1 MDLSVLREKRTKVH
15 NELETIL
22 TGDTFSSEDNK
33 KSDDLL
39 LQLRK
44 LDQQIK
50 QAEAD
55 EVEDEKEARKELGK
69 ATEETQWRNDRGH
82 SVNVFGCGPT
92 IHVRNNQYDIDLG
105 RFLQIAYLGK
115 GSTTGEKRA
124 LAESSG
130 TGGYTVPE
138 FLFREF
144 VDRLRAAS
152 PIFRQAQKLLSWEPT
167 RTVSQNF

>member
-1 MDLSVLREKRTKVH
+1 MLKEKRTKVH
-15 NELETIL
+15 NELERIL
-22 TGDTFSSEDNK
+22 TGDTFTSEDNK

-44 LDQQIK
+44 LDEQIK

-69 ATEETQWRNDRGH
+69 ATEETQWRNDKGN

-138 FLFREF
+138 FLFKEF

-152 PIFRQAQKLLSWEPT
+152 PIFQAGAK
-167 RTVSQNF
+167 TVELGTDTNRSQNF